1 MAGVDV
7 DELEAREEA
16 ADEGDDLVGHV
27 LALGAADEE
36 GRALEAGAVRVREG
50 EAAHLVELA
59 AEDGQGD
66 AEFLLGVGGGRAVEV
81 AEEELADGEFL
92 CVLLVPLCFFILFC
106 YWCGGGVIF

>member
-36 GRALEAGAVRVREG
+36 GGALEARTLRVREG

-59 AEDGQGD
+59 AQDVQGH
-66 AEFLLGVGGGRAVEV
+66 AELLLGVAGGGAVQV

-92 CVLLVPLCFFILFC
+92 FTLFTSVM
-106 YWCGGGVIF
+106 WVWLDGLAGF